1 MEKVRVNRFIQKYNL
16 AGLIESVKWNVNGDT
31 LTTQFISDDK
41 SVLGNVSMTGFDF
54 EDGEYGIYDTTKLT
68 KMLSVLSNDVDI
80 KPSKY
85 DGKVTAIDLKDKG
98 TSATYM
104 LADLSVIPVVPDLK
118 QLPPFDVEIDIDST
132 FVDRFNKAKSALSD
146 EKNFTFQCKGGSGKI
161 IIGYS
166 KTNTNRISIDVN
178 CKCEGDV
185 DGISFSADF
194 LKEILNANKDASSAS
209 MKISTQGLANL
220 KFDVDNYTSE
230 YYLVEVQS

>member
-54 EDGEYGIYDTTKLT
+54 ENGEYGIYDTTKLT

>member
-1 MEKVRVNRFIQKYNL
+1 
-16 AGLIESVKWNVNGDT
+16 
-31 LTTQFISDDK
+31 
-41 SVLGNVSMTGFDF
+41 
-54 EDGEYGIYDTTKLT
+54 
-68 KMLSVLSNDVDI
+68 
-80 KPSKY
+80 
-85 DGKVTAIDLKDKG
+85 
-98 TSATYM
+98 M

>member
-1 MEKVRVNRFIQKYNL
+1 MEKQSLNRFVSKYNL
-16 AGLIESVKWNVNGDT
+16 AGLVESVKWESSEGS
-31 LTTQFISDDK
+31 LTTSFISDDK

-54 EDGEYGIYDTTKLT
+54 ENGEYGIYDTTKLT